1 MGSWV
6 EAEVAAA
13 ELGDARLR
21 RRMGQLVSRLSE
33 SPGGSIPAACGGWA
47 ETLAAYRFLANRRT
61 TAEKVLAPHAAATL
75 ERIRAH
81 DVVLVVQDTTECD
94 FTGKGDIAGVG
105 PLNWKERQGLFC
117 HVHLAVTPERCCLG
131 TVGAYLWARDPAR
144 EPYNAERKKKALAD
158 KQSHRGVDG
167 YQRACAVAAAAPQTT
182 IISVADREGDVYEW
196 YVAAAE
202 AARQGRA
209 AEWIVRS
216 CQDRSLPRRRAGTAQ
231 SHEKLWEE
239 VGRAPLRGRVTWRL
253 PARPGRK
260 ARQVVQEIR
269 SARVRLKPPYR
280 AHASLPEVEVH
291 AVLAR
296 EVDAPTGEQPVTW
309 LLLTSLPVGTFAD
322 ARQVV
327 EYYLCRWEIE
337 VFFKVFKQG
346 CRIEALQWQTFERLR
361 TCLMLYLIVAWRTM
375 LVTMAA
381 RTRGEEPGTVLF
393 ADEEWQPLYRI
404 VKKQP
409 APTAPPRLGE
419 FVNLL
424 AGLGGYLGRKGDG
437 PPGPKAIWTGLQRMH
452 CFTLA
457 WHAFGT
463 KPTLI
468 CV

>member
-6 EAEVAAA
+6 EAEVAGA
-13 ELGDARLR
+13 ELGDARLK
-21 RRMGQLVSRLSE
+21 RRMCRLVGRLSE
-33 SPGGSIPAACGGWA
+33 NPGAGIPAACGGWA

-61 TAEKVLAPHAAATL
+61 TAEKVLAPHAAATVA
-75 ERIRAH
+75 RIRAQE
-81 DVVLVVQDTTECD
+81 VVLVVQDTTECD

-117 HVHLAVTPERCCLG
+117 HVHLAVTPQRCCLG
-131 TVGAYLWARDPAR
+131 TGGAYLWARDPAR
-144 EPYNAERKKKALAD
+144 APYNAERKKKVLAD
-158 KQSHRGVDG
+158 KQSHRWVDG
-167 YQRACAVAAAAPQTT
+167 YRQACAVAAAAPDTT
-182 IISVADREGDVYEW
+182 IISLADREGDVSEW

-202 AARQGRA
+202 AARRGHA

-216 CQDRSLPRRRAGTAQ
+216 CQDRSLPQRRAGTVQ
-231 SHEKLWEE
+231 GYEKRWEE
-239 VGRAPLRGRVTWRL
+239 VGRGPLQGRVSWRL

-260 ARQVVQEIR
+260 ARAVNQEIR
-269 SARVRLKPPYR
+269 SARVRLRPPYR
-280 AHASLPEVEVH
+280 AGAVLPEVEVN

-296 EVDAPTGEQPVTW
+296 EVDPPAGEKPVTW
-309 LLLTSLPVGTFAD
+309 LLLTSLPVGAFAE

-327 EYYLCRWEIE
+327 EYYLCRWQIE

-346 CRIEALQWQTFERLR
+346 CRIEALQLQTFDRLR

-375 LVTMAA
+375 WVTTAA
-381 RTRGEEPGTVLF
+381 RTHGEEPCTILF

-404 VKKQP
+404 VKKRP
-409 APTAPPRLGE
+409 APAPPPRLGE
-419 FVNLL
+419 FVKLL

-437 PPGPKAIWTGLQRMH
+437 PPGPKAIWIGLQRMH

-457 WHAFGT
+457 WDAFGG